1 MSFLVKG
8 NVIHIAVAP
17 GKSEQI
23 IFPERLGYSIGKII
37 VFGGE
42 ISVISPSE
50 GILAPNIEY
59 TFPVVRGKSP
69 CTLFVNNSSGTS
81 MAERWVYITE
91 FGGEPD
97 IHYFDDLFDP
107 ILVKR
112 KDVTEY
118 NMIPTRNKGG
128 V

>member
-1 MSFLVKG
+1 MSYYVKG

-17 GKSEQI
+17 GRSESI
-23 IFPERLGYSIGKII
+23 LLPERAGYSIGKII
-37 VFGGE
+37 VYGGDV
-42 ISVISPSE
+42 SVISPSE
-50 GILAPNIEY
+50 GFLSPNIEY

-69 CTLFVNNSSGTS
+69 CTLYVNNSSGSS

-91 FGGEPD
+91 FGGDPD
-97 IHYFDDLFDP
+97 GHYFDGPFEP

-112 KDVTEY
+112 KDGTEY
-118 NMIPTRNKGG
+118 NLIPTRDKGG